1 FFLVW
6 LSPKGFSPSA
16 QAAMPERASKRVTKR
31 KRGFVLSFLFSVALT
46 QGFFAFGSSGN
57 AGASLQA
64 GYQKKERLCPL
75 FSF

>member
-1 FFLVW
+1 LSSLFFLVW

-64 GYQKKERLCPL
+64 GY
-75 FSF
+75 